1 MGKVLYPVSFVNS
14 PEQVTLKFRL
24 QYVTDAAA
32 DFCVPGNSGVAS
44 NTRTSEGL
52 YTLTLDEKYPVFVGG
67 FGHVMVAA
75 ASVVTASSHYVAID
89 PADYVA
95 STGVLTYRTLW
106 HDHAGASTGP
116 GVLADVPNNDW
127 VYFELTF
134 CRKSALAP
142 TSAIA

>member
-1 MGKVLYPVSFVNS
+1 MSRVLYPAPLSIS
-14 PEQVTLKFRL
+14 PELVTLKFRL
-24 QYVTDAAA
+24 QYAANVKA
-32 DFCVPGNSGVAS
+32 DFQVPASSIAS

-52 YTLTLDEKYPVFVGG
+52 YTMTLNEKYPVFVGG
-67 FGHVMVAA
+67 FGHVMVLAS
-75 ASVVTASSHYVAID
+75 SVVTASSHYVAMD

-116 GVLADVPNNDW
+116 GVLADIADNDW

-134 CRKSALAP
+134 CRRNRLAP
-142 TSAIA
+142 SGALT